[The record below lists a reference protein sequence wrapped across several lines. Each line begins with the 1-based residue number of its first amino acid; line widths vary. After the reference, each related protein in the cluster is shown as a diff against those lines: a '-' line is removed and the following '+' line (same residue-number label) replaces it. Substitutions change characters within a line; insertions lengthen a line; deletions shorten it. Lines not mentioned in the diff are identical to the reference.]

1 MNNRSPHVTIYK
13 FPITALSSITNRMS
27 GIFLSTGFILYGTSL
42 LLPNNLNY
50 VTYISNNFNAKDS
63 KDPNDP
69 EKNNKLKKLIIFSTS
84 LITSYHTYGSIRHML
99 WDYYPN
105 LLKNNLVKNSSYI
118 IIGASIYTSF
128 LSLFFIE

>member
-13 FPITALSSITNRMS
+13 FPITALSSITNRVS
-27 GIFLSTGFILYGTSL
+27 GIFLSTGFILYGTSF

-50 VTYISNNFNAKDS
+50 ITYISDNFNPK
-63 KDPNDP
+63 DP

-84 LITSYHTYGSIRHML
+84 LITSYHTYGSIRHLL

-128 LSLFFIE
+128 MSLFFIE

>member
-27 GIFLSTGFILYGTSL
+27 GIFLSTGFILYGTSF

-50 VTYISNNFNAKDS
+50 VTYISNNFNP
-63 KDPNDP
+63 KDPEDP
-69 EKNNKLKKLIIFSTS
+69 GKNNNLKKLIIFSTS
-84 LITSYHTYGSIRHML
+84 LITSYHTYASIRHLL

-105 LLKNNLVKNSSYI
+105 LLKNNSVKNSSYF